1 MSASEGNDEMATS
14 APQSSY
20 QARLALETS
29 LSRMAAQVESQL
41 TRAVTAFE
49 RRDLAAAESI
59 IGADERIDALD
70 DDIERQVMD
79 LLQKGPL
86 PEEALR
92 EVMTVSKLAGEL
104 ERVGDLA
111 KNVAKRTLVV
121 SLEAPAQPRSGVVR
135 MGRASLRQFSDILN
149 AYAAKNLSAAKAVWG
164 GDDELDELYNSV
176 FEEILVAMMEDPKRV
191 NACTHLVFTAKNFER
206 VGDHA
211 TNIAEILH
219 FLMTGSRILEQRPKG
234 DKTSTTIVSP
244 PKQSGAAN
252 G

>member
-1 MSASEGNDEMATS
+1 MAAL

-20 QARLALETS
+20 QARLDLETS

-41 TRAVTAFE
+41 AAAITAFE
-49 RRDLAAAESI
+49 RRDVE
-59 IGADERIDALD
+59 GAQKVISGDERIDAMD
-70 DDIERQVMD
+70 HAIEGKVMD
-79 LLQKGPL
+79 LLLKGPL

-92 EVMTVSKLAGEL
+92 EVMTISKLAGEL

-121 SLEAPAQPRSGVVR
+121 SLEAPARPTSGVAR
-135 MGRASLRQFSDILN
+135 MGRASLRQLSDILT
-149 AYAAKNLSAAKAVWG
+149 AYASRNLTAAKAVWG

-176 FEEILVAMMEDPKRV
+176 FEEILVAMMRDPAKV

-211 TNIAEILH
+211 TNIAEALH
-219 FLMTGSRILEQRPKG
+219 FLLTGSRIMERRPKG
-234 DKTSTTIVSP
+234 DNTSTIVVSP
-244 PKQSGAAN
+244 PKQSGTAAS
-252 G
+252 

>member
-1 MSASEGNDEMATS
+1 MAAL

-20 QARLALETS
+20 QARLELETA
-29 LSRMAAQVESQL
+29 LSRMAAKVESQL
-41 TRAVTAFE
+41 ADAISAFE
-49 RRDLAAAESI
+49 RRDLESAEKVI
-59 IGADERIDALD
+59 AGDEPIDALD
-70 DDIERQVMD
+70 HAIEAKIMD
-79 LLQKGPL
+79 LLLKGPL
-86 PEEALR
+86 PEQALR
-92 EVMTVSKLAGEL
+92 EVMTVGKLAGEL

-121 SLEAPAQPRSGVVR
+121 SLEAPSKPASGVAR
-135 MGRASLRQFSDILN
+135 MGRASLRQLSDILT
-149 AYAAKNLSAAKAVWG
+149 AYAARNLTAAKAVWG

-176 FEEILVAMMEDPKRV
+176 FQEILVAMMHDPAKV

-211 TNIAEILH
+211 TNIAEALH
-219 FLMTGSRILEQRPKG
+219 FLMTGSRIMERRPKG

-244 PKQSGAAN
+244 PKQSPESAA

>member
-1 MSASEGNDEMATS
+1 MAAF

-20 QARLALETS
+20 QSRLDLETS

-41 TRAVTAFE
+41 AGAITAFE
-49 RRDLAAAESI
+49 RRDVEAAQKVIS
-59 IGADERIDALD
+59 GDERIDAMD
-70 DDIERQVMD
+70 HAIEEKVMD
-79 LLQKGPL
+79 LLLHGPL

-121 SLEAPAQPRSGVVR
+121 SLEAPARPTSGVAR
-135 MGRASLRQFSDILN
+135 MGRASLRQLSDILN
-149 AYAAKNLSAAKAVWG
+149 AYSSRNLTAAKAVWG

-176 FEEILVAMMEDPKRV
+176 FEEILVAMMRDPAKV

-211 TNIAEILH
+211 TNIAEALH
-219 FLMTGSRILEQRPKG
+219 FLLTGSRIMERRPKG
-234 DKTSTTIVSP
+234 DKTSTTVVSP
-244 PKQSGAAN
+244 PKQSGTAAS
-252 G
+252 